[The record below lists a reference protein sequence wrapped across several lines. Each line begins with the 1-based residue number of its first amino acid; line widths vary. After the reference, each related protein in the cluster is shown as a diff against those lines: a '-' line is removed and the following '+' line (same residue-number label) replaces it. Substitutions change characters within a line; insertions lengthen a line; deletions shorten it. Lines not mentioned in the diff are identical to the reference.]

1 MGSYSGRAC
10 AHLPC
15 PFCAPK
21 SCMRY
26 IGILLEFSEN
36 MRYIGISD
44 PQNEVYWYGI
54 EIRSKSEI
62 SNNEVY
68 WYIWPNFGKVRYF
81 GMKPHNFYCSG
92 ICDPILY
99 CSPVSVSS
107 CTVSKLRTRN
117 TQLPATYLQWYTRFG
132 TGAT

>member
-1 MGSYSGRAC
+1 
-10 AHLPC
+10 
-15 PFCAPK
+15 
-21 SCMRY
+21 MRY

-36 MRYIGISD
+36 MRYIGIPD

-81 GMKPHNFYCSG
+81 GMKPIYVVEYFNVWENAYLIF
-92 ICDPILY
+92 
-99 CSPVSVSS
+99 
-107 CTVSKLRTRN
+107 T
-117 TQLPATYLQWYTRFG
+117 TYM
-132 TGAT
+132 

>member
-1 MGSYSGRAC
+1 
-10 AHLPC
+10 
-15 PFCAPK
+15 
-21 SCMRY
+21 MRY

-36 MRYIGISD
+36 MRYIGIPD

-81 GMKPHNFYCSG
+81 GMKPIKKIAVALDS
-92 ICDPILY
+92 
-99 CSPVSVSS
+99 
-107 CTVSKLRTRN
+107 R
-117 TQLPATYLQWYTRFG
+117 
-132 TGAT
+132 

>member
-1 MGSYSGRAC
+1 
-10 AHLPC
+10 
-15 PFCAPK
+15 
-21 SCMRY
+21 MRY

-36 MRYIGISD
+36 MRYIGIPD

-81 GMKPHNFYCSG
+81 GMKPYIVGSYYCTAVVLASG
-92 ICDPILY
+92 YLNGY
-99 CSPVSVSS
+99 CGY
-107 CTVSKLRTRN
+107 CGYCL
-117 TQLPATYLQWYTRFG
+117 G
-132 TGAT
+132 TLG

>member
-1 MGSYSGRAC
+1 
-10 AHLPC
+10 
-15 PFCAPK
+15 
-21 SCMRY
+21 MRY

-36 MRYIGISD
+36 MRYIGIPD

-81 GMKPHNFYCSG
+81 GMKP
-92 ICDPILY
+92 ILLVVPGTAVLASY
-99 CSPVSVSS
+99 RGNR
-107 CTVSKLRTRN
+107 SKY
-117 TQLPATYLQWYTRFG
+117 TQM
-132 TGAT
+132 

>member
-1 MGSYSGRAC
+1 MSTIVYEV
-10 AHLPC
+10 C

-36 MRYIGISD
+36 MRYIDIPD
-44 PQNEVYWYGI
+44 PQNEIYWYGI

-68 WYIWPNFGKVRYF
+68 WY
-81 GMKPHNFYCSG
+81 
-92 ICDPILY
+92 
-99 CSPVSVSS
+99 
-107 CTVSKLRTRN
+107 
-117 TQLPATYLQWYTRFG
+117 
-132 TGAT
+132 